1 MPEHLANSSVLRE
14 TARALKAQAPKQT
27 QVTVRHNWP
36 PLWQRPEAGAWVPIQ
51 PWEFGALPASWIK
64 PLADVDEIW
73 VYSEYVRRVYVDAGI
88 LPEKVKV
95 VPLGINPKRF
105 HPQAAPMP
113 LPTQKS
119 FKFLFVGGT
128 IHRKGP
134 DLLLRAYL
142 QTFTAEDDVCL
153 VIKDFGGQH
162 VYAGQTL
169 EAEIKAAQ
177 AQPNTPEIVYLNS
190 ELPDE
195 LLPGLYT
202 ACDCLVHPYRGEGF
216 GLPVLEAMACGL
228 PVIVTGGGA
237 TDDFATDEF
246 AYRIAAVRKTIE
258 NQVGDLKLVKR
269 GWLLEPDLTTLS
281 ERMRWVLANRD
292 AARTKGL
299 AASEHV
305 RRNWTWERAAQTASQ
320 RLHNLSARQRAEAD
334 V

>member
-1 MPEHLANSSVLRE
+1 M
-14 TARALKAQAPKQT
+14 
-27 QVTVRHNWP
+27 
-36 PLWQRPEAGAWVPIQ
+36 PIQ

-73 VYSEYVRRVYVDAGI
+73 VYSEYVRRVYGGCRHSAG
-88 LPEKVKV
+88 KSQS
-95 VPLGINPKRF
+95 GSSRHQSKRF

-202 ACDCLVHPYRGEGF
+202 ACDCLVSVSRRGIRPARF
-216 GLPVLEAMACGL
+216 GSHGL
-228 PVIVTGGGA
+228 RSA
-237 TDDFATDEF
+237 
-246 AYRIAAVRKTIE
+246 
-258 NQVGDLKLVKR
+258 GDCHR
-269 GWLLEPDLTTLS
+269 
-281 ERMRWVLANRD
+281 RWRD
-292 AARTKGL
+292 R
-299 AASEHV
+299 
-305 RRNWTWERAAQTASQ
+305 
-320 RLHNLSARQRAEAD
+320 
-334 V
+334 